1 VDVTVLELPI
11 DIPKFNIAQ
20 YWHERFHTD
29 PGNRWLRGVFARLYG
44 RQSVPEPCAV
54 PATESIEA

>member
-1 VDVTVLELPI
+1 VREVTVLELPI
-11 DIPKFNIAQ
+11 DIPTFNIAQ

-44 RQSVPEPCAV
+44 RQQNMPAGRSVHCER
-54 PATESIEA
+54 